1 MSYLFDELYKDKSDA
16 PAVEDKILL
25 MGLQSAG
32 KTAIKDVVFF
42 DKRPDDA
49 EDYMATVHYQ
59 RHFIDEEKK
68 SLVIDSGGQESYW
81 NEAVTHFRH
90 LVFSNVKLLVW
101 VVDVTQPELFEESER
116 RFSFT
121 IRQYKKENPEG
132 HITVLCHKVDL
143 VTPER
148 MVVIHQHIRELFD
161 DPRFEIEFE
170 NTSIYY
176 NESLKDLMFTVM
188 KESGIDTRRFEL
200 VSNVGE
206 AVEQSNEFQSYVM
219 EHQEDPRIQ
228 QLREYLNPE
237 PEPILP
243 TFGKL
248 DLEFDLTEYDIVE
261 MVLID
266 KATYSPIIGASSQS
280 NVNIEKSMDYL
291 IGLHHL
297 KNQIKELGDEIDP
310 TGSIISSM
318 DRSVHGMI
326 FNLATNFLL
335 VTSFS
340 EITDQKKEILYELI
354 FKFAQSTGEPEKK
367 IEAPPIVETQIQ
379 AAEVPMVEETPVEV
393 TPVETTEDIPIEE
406 TAVEV
411 MAETSLEVVEEIP
424 VEMASVEFV
433 EETPTEEIPQ
443 VVPAVMDEA
452 VEPAAEP
459 EQEIKTPSPPEV
471 IEPVAEPSTVPKLVT
486 EITVDPELKGELK
499 AGLTEILD
507 IPPPGDVET
516 VSEVKPEITE
526 ELMQETGTFISGEI
540 EVTQEEAVAEPSA
553 VVSAETSEE
562 THEQIQFDA
571 DDIKGF
577 ASFLMKTKEEVPEG
591 IFSREAI
598 KSMSQFLTSG
608 LTNKK
613 AVKEQEE

>member
-42 DKRPDDA
+42 DKRPDDMQ
-49 EDYMATVHYQ
+49 DYMATVHYQ

-101 VVDVTQPELFEESER
+101 VVDVTKPELFEESER

-121 IRQYKKENPEG
+121 IRQYKKENPDG

-176 NESLKDLMFTVM
+176 SESLKDLMFTVM

-206 AVEQSNEFQSYVM
+206 AVEQSDEFQSYVM

-228 QLREYLNPE
+228 QLREFLNPE

-266 KATYSPIIGASSQS
+266 KETYSPIIGASSQS

-297 KNQIKELGDEIDP
+297 KSQIRELGDDIEP
-310 TGSIISSM
+310 TGSIVSSA
-318 DRSVHGMI
+318 DNTVHGMI

-354 FKFAQSTGEPEKK
+354 FKFAQSTIGPEEEVEQPTIAETTTEVI
-367 IEAPPIVETQIQ
+367 IENTVEASADVPTPVVTPLEVAPVES
-379 AAEVPMVEETPVEV
+379 AENIPLEETPVEV
-393 TPVETTEDIPIEE
+393 MT
-406 TAVEV
+406 
-411 MAETSLEVVEEIP
+411 ETSLEVVEEIP
-424 VEMASVEFV
+424 VEMTSVEFV
-433 EETPTEEIPQ
+433 EETPSEDVSEVIPE
-443 VVPAVMDEA
+443 VK
-452 VEPAAEP
+452 VEPVVESVP
-459 EQEIKTPSPPEV
+459 
-471 IEPVAEPSTVPKLVT
+471 EPVEEVKKPEP
-486 EITVDPELKGELK
+486 
-499 AGLTEILD
+499 
-507 IPPPGDVET
+507 PPPG
-516 VSEVKPEITE
+516 
-526 ELMQETGTFISGEI
+526 
-540 EVTQEEAVAEPSA
+540 
-553 VVSAETSEE
+553 
-562 THEQIQFDA
+562 
-571 DDIKGF
+571 
-577 ASFLMKTKEEVPEG
+577 EG
-591 IFSREAI
+591 GGYCSR
-598 KSMSQFLTSG
+598 
-608 LTNKK
+608 
-613 AVKEQEE
+613 

>member
-42 DKRPDDA
+42 DKKPADA

-121 IRQYKKENPEG
+121 IRQYVKENPEG

-176 NESLKDLMFTVM
+176 YESLKDLMFTVM

-219 EHQEDPRIQ
+219 EHQEDPRIK
-228 QLREYLNPE
+228 QLREFLNPE

-297 KNQIKELGDEIDP
+297 KNQIKDLGDDIDS
-310 TGSIISSM
+310 TGSIISSA
-318 DRSVHGMI
+318 DRTVHGMI

-354 FKFAQSTGEPEKK
+354 FKFAQSTGEIETK
-367 IEAPPIVETQIQ
+367 IEKPPAVAAPVEAAVETL
-379 AAEVPMVEETPVEV
+379 AEVATEAPTPAVIPIEVAQVESTEDIPLEETPVE
-393 TPVETTEDIPIEE
+393 I
-406 TAVEV
+406 
-411 MAETSLEVVEEIP
+411 MAETSLE
-424 VEMASVEFV
+424 FV
-433 EETPTEEIPQ
+433 EETSTEEAPEIIPEIQ
-443 VVPAVMDEA
+443 VEVKPEPFS
-452 VEPAAEP
+452 EPAKEV
-459 EQEIKTPSPPEV
+459 ETPAPPKV
-471 IEPVAEPSTVPKLVT
+471 IEPVAVPDSVPK
-486 EITVDPELKGELK
+486 IASDKPVDSELKGELA
-499 AGLTEILD
+499 AGLSEILE
-507 IPPPGDVET
+507 IPDPGEVET
-516 VSEVKPEITE
+516 VLEGKSEVTE
-526 ELMQETGTFISGEI
+526 ELIQETGTFVNGEM
-540 EVTQEEAVAEPSA
+540 EV
-553 VVSAETSEE
+553 TSEE
-562 THEQIQFDA
+562 EPAQEIAAVSEEASAQIEFDA
-571 DDIKGF
+571 NDIKGF
-577 ASFLMKTKEEVPEG
+577 ASFLMKTKDEVPEG
-591 IFSREAI
+591 IFSKEAI
-598 KSMSQFLTSG
+598 KSMSDFLTKG
-608 LTNKK
+608 ATNNKEIK
-613 AVKEQEE
+613 ETEEQEE

>member
-42 DKRPDDA
+42 DKRPDDMQ
-49 EDYMATVHYQ
+49 DYMATVHYQ

-148 MVVIHQHIRELFD
+148 MVVIHQHVRELFD

-176 NESLKDLMFTVM
+176 HESLKDLMFTVM

-206 AVEQSNEFQSYVM
+206 AVEQSDEFQSYVM
-219 EHQEDPRIQ
+219 EHQEDPRIK
-228 QLREYLNPE
+228 QLREFLNPE

-266 KATYSPIIGASSQS
+266 KETYSPIIGASSQS

-297 KNQIKELGDEIDP
+297 KSQI
-310 TGSIISSM
+310 
-318 DRSVHGMI
+318 R
-326 FNLATNFLL
+326 
-335 VTSFS
+335 
-340 EITDQKKEILYELI
+340 
-354 FKFAQSTGEPEKK
+354 
-367 IEAPPIVETQIQ
+367 
-379 AAEVPMVEETPVEV
+379 
-393 TPVETTEDIPIEE
+393 
-406 TAVEV
+406 
-411 MAETSLEVVEEIP
+411 
-424 VEMASVEFV
+424 
-433 EETPTEEIPQ
+433 
-443 VVPAVMDEA
+443 
-452 VEPAAEP
+452 
-459 EQEIKTPSPPEV
+459 
-471 IEPVAEPSTVPKLVT
+471 
-486 EITVDPELKGELK
+486 
-499 AGLTEILD
+499 
-507 IPPPGDVET
+507 DV
-516 VSEVKPEITE
+516 
-526 ELMQETGTFISGEI
+526 
-540 EVTQEEAVAEPSA
+540 
-553 VVSAETSEE
+553 
-562 THEQIQFDA
+562 
-571 DDIKGF
+571 
-577 ASFLMKTKEEVPEG
+577 
-591 IFSREAI
+591 RR
-598 KSMSQFLTSG
+598 
-608 LTNKK
+608 
-613 AVKEQEE
+613 

>member
-1 MSYLFDELYKDKSDA
+1 VSYLFDELYKDKSDA

-42 DKRPDDA
+42 DKRPDDMQ
-49 EDYMATVHYQ
+49 DYMATVHYQ

-132 HITVLCHKVDL
+132 NITVLCHKVDL

-148 MVVIHQHIRELFD
+148 MVVIHQHVRELFD

-176 NESLKDLMFTVM
+176 HESLKDLMFTVM

-206 AVEQSNEFQSYVM
+206 AVEQSDEFQSYVM

-228 QLREYLNPE
+228 QLREFLNPE

-266 KATYSPIIGASSQS
+266 KETYSPIIGASSQS
-280 NVNIEKSMDYL
+280 DVNIEKSMDYL

-297 KNQIKELGDEIDP
+297 KSQIRELGDDIEP
-310 TGSIISSM
+310 TGSIVSSA
-318 DRSVHGMI
+318 DNTVHGMI

-354 FKFAQSTGEPEKK
+354 FKFAQSTAGPEVEAEQTPIAEAQVEASAQMSKPEATP
-367 IEAPPIVETQIQ
+367 IEVASVES
-379 AAEVPMVEETPVEV
+379 AEDIPVEETP
-393 TPVETTEDIPIEE
+393 
-406 TAVEV
+406 VEV

-424 VEMASVEFV
+424 SEDVPEIVPEVQAEPAVEVVPEPV
-433 EETPTEEIPQ
+433 EEEKKPEPIP
-443 VVPAVMDEA
+443 
-452 VEPAAEP
+452 
-459 EQEIKTPSPPEV
+459 V
-471 IEPVAEPSTVPKLVT
+471 IEPTATPGTVPK
-486 EITVDPELKGELK
+486 IASDAPVDPELKGELA
-499 AGLTEILD
+499 AGLSEILD

-516 VSEVKPEITE
+516 VVEVKPEVTE
-526 ELMQETGTFISGEI
+526 ELMQETGTFVSGEI
-540 EVTQEEAVAEPSA
+540 EVETESASEIPAE
-553 VVSAETSEE
+553 VSAETSAEVAEE
-562 THEQIQFDA
+562 GSDLIEINA

-577 ASFLMKTKEEVPEG
+577 ANFLMKTKEEVPEG
-591 IFSREAI
+591 IFSKEAI
-598 KSMSQFLTSG
+598 KSMSQFLTSS

-613 AVKEQEE
+613 EDKNKNN

>member
-1 MSYLFDELYKDKSDA
+1 MSYLFDELYKDTSDA

-25 MGLQSAG
+25 MGLQAAG

-42 DKRPDDA
+42 DKKPDDA
-49 EDYMATVHYQ
+49 QDYMATVHYQ

-68 SLVIDSGGQESYW
+68 SMVIDSGGQESYW

-121 IRQYKKENPEG
+121 IRQYLKENPAG
-132 HITVLCHKVDL
+132 HVTVLCHKVDL

-176 NESLKDLMFTVM
+176 YESLKDLMFTVM

-200 VSNVGE
+200 VSNIGE

-219 EHQEDPRIQ
+219 EHQEDPRIK
-228 QLREYLNPE
+228 QLREFLNPE

-266 KATYSPIIGASSQS
+266 KETYSPIIGASSQS

-297 KNQIKELGDEIDP
+297 KSQIRDLGDDVDP
-310 TGSIISSM
+310 TGSIISSA
-318 DRSVHGMI
+318 DKTVHGMI

-354 FKFAQSTGEPEKK
+354 FKFAQSTGETAPKVEK
-367 IEAPPIVETQIQ
+367 PPVV
-379 AAEVPMVEETPVEV
+379 AVPVEAAV
-393 TPVETTEDIPIEE
+393 EASPSSITPMEVASVVSTEDIPIEE
-406 TAVEV
+406 TPVEV
-411 MAETSLEVVEEIP
+411 MADTSLEFEVVEDIP
-424 VEMASVEFV
+424 VEMTTVELDK
-433 EETPTEEIPQ
+433 ETATEEIPE
-443 VVPAVMDEA
+443 VKIV
-452 VEPAAEP
+452 AEP
-459 EQEIKTPSPPEV
+459 EPVPKPAQKVEKPAPPAV
-471 IEPVAEPSTVPKLVT
+471 IEPVAPADSVPK
-486 EITVDPELKGELK
+486 IAPDASVDPKLKGELA
-499 AGLTEILD
+499 AGLSEILE
-507 IPPPGDVET
+507 IPTPGEVET
-516 VSEVKPEITE
+516 VLEGKPEVTE
-526 ELMQETGTFISGEI
+526 ELMQETGTFVSGEM
-540 EVTQEEAVAEPSA
+540 EVTPEEEPAEEVV
-553 VVSAETSEE
+553 VVSEE
-562 THEQIQFDA
+562 VPAQIDFDA
-571 DDIKGF
+571 NDIKGF
-577 ASFLMKTKEEVPEG
+577 ASFLMKTKDEVPEG
-591 IFSREAI
+591 IFSKEAI
-598 KSMSQFLTSG
+598 KSMSDFLTKG
-608 LTNKK
+608 VNNNKETK
-613 AVKEQEE
+613 ETEEQEE